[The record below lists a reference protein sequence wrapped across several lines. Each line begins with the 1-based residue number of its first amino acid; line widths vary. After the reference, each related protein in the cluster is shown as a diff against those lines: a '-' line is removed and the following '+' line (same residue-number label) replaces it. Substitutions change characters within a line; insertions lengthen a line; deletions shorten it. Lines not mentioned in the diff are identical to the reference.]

1 MEEMKE
7 AASADAA
14 DATSDEGKKKFSLPP
29 ISKRALI
36 LGGAGLLVLA
46 LAVAGGL
53 AYRASAQKAKAAAE
67 AAAVLK
73 KEKAAREASEQAEM
87 VQRGEEARR
96 SHREIMEGAMTLPQK
111 SSGESPAALSAVA
124 VGAPRIAAEE
134 VHKAESK
141 VAAQPDALPEKQ
153 KADNATN
160 VDSKTSSGR
169 PEKGEST
176 ASRAAAP
183 AGPSKISSETIVP
196 DAAGGCTLSGKS
208 AEDYGKALGR
218 CLEEYN
224 RLEGRPPRR

>member
-53 AYRASAQKAKAAAE
+53 AYRASAQKAKAATE

-73 KEKAAREASEQAEM
+73 KEKAAREAAEQAEK
-87 VQRGEEARR
+87 VLRGEEARR
-96 SHREIMEGAMTLPQK
+96 SHQEILEA
-111 SSGESPAALSAVA
+111 SNHSPARTEPAGGAAVSDPAVAPDKADVQDKSAVPA
-124 VGAPRIAAEE
+124 TSATGAKKPENME
-134 VHKAESK
+134 VRPPA
-141 VAAQPDALPEKQ
+141 VAAPGKAASDA
-153 KADNATN
+153 A
-160 VDSKTSSGR
+160 
-169 PEKGEST
+169 
-176 ASRAAAP
+176 
-183 AGPSKISSETIVP
+183 VP
-196 DAAGGCTLSGKS
+196 DATGGCTLSGKS

>member
-7 AASADAA
+7 TAGADAA
-14 DATSDEGKKKFSLPP
+14 DATSGEGKKKFSLPP
-29 ISKRALI
+29 ISKRTLI

-46 LAVAGGL
+46 LAVASGL

-73 KEKAAREASEQAEM
+73 KEKAAREAAEQAEM

-96 SHREIMEGAMTLPQK
+96 SHQEILEA
-111 SSGESPAALSAVA
+111 SNHSPARAETAGGATVSDPVVAPEKADAKADMQDKPVPPATSTTGAKKPENTEVRPPAVA
-124 VGAPRIAAEE
+124 APGKTGSDAA
-134 VHKAESK
+134 
-141 VAAQPDALPEKQ
+141 
-153 KADNATN
+153 
-160 VDSKTSSGR
+160 
-169 PEKGEST
+169 
-176 ASRAAAP
+176 
-183 AGPSKISSETIVP
+183 VP
-196 DAAGGCTLSGKS
+196 DATGGCTLSGKS